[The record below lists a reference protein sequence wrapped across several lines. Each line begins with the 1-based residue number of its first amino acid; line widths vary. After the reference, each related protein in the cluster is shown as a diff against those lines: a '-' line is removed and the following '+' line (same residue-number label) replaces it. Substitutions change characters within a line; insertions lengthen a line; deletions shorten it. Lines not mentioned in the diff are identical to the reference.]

1 MVSEK
6 LVKSALLRQVHNP
19 DFSRAARSPFHFV
32 IPSDEPAS
40 GEESREL
47 LLTFSQPLKACS
59 TRENHFGALELPT
72 SGWLR
77 SGIANARTPKGW
89 R

>member
-1 MVSEK
+1 VRADWFVSG
-6 LVKSALLRQVHNP
+6 H

-40 GEESREL
+40 GEESRDL
-47 LLTFSQPLKACS
+47 LLTFPQPLKACS
-59 TRENHFGALELPT
+59 TQEKHFGALERRS

-89 R
+89 RWG